1 MPEVLIIEDDRFNRR
16 VYRDLLEAEGFGVR
30 LAASAAEG
38 IDAARAAPPALVVM
52 DIELPGMS
60 GLDATRRLKRDA
72 RTRGVPV
79 LIISAHAME
88 GAMAAASGAGA
99 DAFLCKPLRFPD
111 FQRTVRGLIE
121 GAAAALDG
129 AGGLRGNVR

>member
-1 MPEVLIIEDDRFNRR
+1 MAEVLIIEDDRFNRR
-16 VYRDLLEAEGFGVR
+16 VYRDLLEAEGFAVR

-52 DIELPGMS
+52 DVELPGMS
-60 GLDATRRLKRDA
+60 GLEATRRLKGDA
-72 RTRGVPV
+72 RTRAVPV

-88 GAMAAASGAGA
+88 GADKAATRAGA

-111 FQRTVRGLIE
+111 FQRTVQKLIE

-129 AGGLRGNVR
+129 AGGLRRNVR